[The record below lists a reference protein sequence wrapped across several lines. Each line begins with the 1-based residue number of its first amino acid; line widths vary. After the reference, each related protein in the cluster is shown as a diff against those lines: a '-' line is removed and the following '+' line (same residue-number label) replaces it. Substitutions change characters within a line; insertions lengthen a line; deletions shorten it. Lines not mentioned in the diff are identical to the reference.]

1 MDGQAISFD
10 ILIVGVGGQ
19 GVLLASEIISA
30 VAMEAGLDVKKSEV
44 HGMSQRGGVVN
55 SHVRIAPKVYSP
67 TIHYGQADILLAFE
81 QAEGLR
87 AIDWMKKDGV
97 AIVSRTT
104 LIPAIVTSSK
114 KFHYPEDSIE
124 RMKAKAKN
132 VIGVDADKIAAELGN
147 PRLVNTILLGIMS
160 NFMPFG
166 EERWTNVIRQQVK
179 ERFVEINL
187 AAFGRGRQIS
197 HTSVSA

>member
-1 MDGQAISFD
+1 
-10 ILIVGVGGQ
+10 
-19 GVLLASEIISA
+19 
-30 VAMEAGLDVKKSEV
+30 
-44 HGMSQRGGVVN
+44 
-55 SHVRIAPKVYSP
+55 
-67 TIHYGQADILLAFE
+67 
-81 QAEGLR
+81 
-87 AIDWMKKDGV
+87 
-97 AIVSRTT
+97 
-104 LIPAIVTSSK
+104 
-114 KFHYPEDSIE
+114 
-124 RMKAKAKN
+124 MKAKAKN

-166 EERWTNVIRQQVK
+166 EERWTNVIRRRVK